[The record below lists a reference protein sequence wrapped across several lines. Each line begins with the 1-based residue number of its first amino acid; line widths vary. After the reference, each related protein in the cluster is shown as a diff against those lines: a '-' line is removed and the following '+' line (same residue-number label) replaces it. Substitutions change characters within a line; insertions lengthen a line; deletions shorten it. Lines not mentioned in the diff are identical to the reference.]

1 MAADYDLIVVG
12 GGTAGLVTAA
22 GGAGLGARVALV
34 ERHRLGGECL
44 WTGCVPSK
52 ALLACARA
60 AADVRAASAYGIHTS
75 AIQIDFHQVM
85 KHVRQAQLAIEP
97 HDSPERFRSL
107 GVEVIHGTARFV
119 SERTLRVDQRTIS
132 GRHIVIATGSRP
144 AIPPI
149 QGLDA
154 VQYHTNETIFELAEL
169 PPSIA
174 VLGGGAAGVEL
185 AQAFALLGSHVTVL
199 EAADRILPREDAE
212 LVAVLAAEL
221 DRAGITVK
229 AGRQVQRVDNAGT
242 QIRLH
247 MEGETVSADALLVA
261 TSRESILDTL
271 DLSAGG
277 VACTERALTLDDKLR
292 TTARN
297 VWAAGDV
304 TGGPRFTHVADYQ
317 ARIVLRN
324 ALFPLSTSV
333 NYDVVPRVTYTI
345 PELAS
350 VGLTAD
356 EARRRVGNS
365 VLVFNRNFGDL
376 DRAVADGRTTGL
388 LKIVTT
394 ARGRILGGHVLGHH
408 ASSIIAEITLAMREK
423 IPLSRLAA
431 TLHAYPTYAEAVK
444 HSADAFMRS
453 RFTGF
458 AKTAAGWLVR
468 RT

>member
-1 MAADYDLIVVG
+1 MAADYDLIAVG

-60 AADVRAASAYGIHTS
+60 AADARSAGALGVNASAI
-75 AIQIDFHQVM
+75 AIDFEQVM
-85 KHVRQAQLAIEP
+85 KHVRRAQLAIEP
-97 HDSPERFRSL
+97 HDSPERFRGL
-107 GVEVIHGTARFV
+107 GVDVIHGTARFV
-119 SERTLRVDQRTIS
+119 GERTLRVDERTIS

-149 QGLDA
+149 AGLDT
-154 VQYHTNETIFELAEL
+154 VRFHTNETIFEIAEL
-169 PPSIA
+169 PASLA

-185 AQAFALLGSHVTVL
+185 AQAFALLGSRVTVL

-212 LVAVLAAEL
+212 LVGMLASEL
-221 DRAGITVK
+221 VHAGITVK
-229 AGRQVQRVDNAGT
+229 AGAQVQRVERAGAE
-242 QIRLH
+242 IRLH
-247 MEGETVSADALLVA
+247 MAGETVSADALLVA
-261 TSRESILDTL
+261 TSRESILDTM
-271 DLSAGG
+271 DLSVGG
-277 VACTERALTLDDKLR
+277 VASTDRALELDSRLR

-317 ARIVLRN
+317 ARLVLRN
-324 ALFPLSTSV
+324 ALFPFSASA
-333 NYDVVPRVTYTI
+333 NYDVVPRVTYSI

-356 EARRRVGNS
+356 EARRRLGAGIR
-365 VLVFNRNFGDL
+365 VFSRGFHDL

-388 LKIVTT
+388 LKIVTN
-394 ARGRILGGHVLGHH
+394 ARGRILGGHVLGYH
-408 ASSIIAEITLAMREK
+408 ASTMIAEIALAMRER

-458 AKTAAGWLVR
+458 AVTAANWLVR
-468 RT
+468 RG